1 MVAFPSEKTEPPP
14 FLNQKLDFEFFVIS
28 LACSA
33 TLAAMLA
40 LPYVS
45 IGYSMTRTYSQMV
58 MILSPFFVIGG
69 IMVAKLLHVK
79 RVSLLILLAFTPF
92 FMCNTGTMYQIFDVP
107 RNITLNS
114 EGWSYDIMF
123 IHDCEVYATRW
134 LEDYAQKDARIY
146 GDRYSGFR
154 SRGQL
159 GMYYA
164 SSLIEEHK
172 PIGEGYIY
180 LGYSGVVGNMLI
192 DAHRQVHDIAE
203 YRDEFAGRSLIYA
216 NGGSEV
222 YR

>member
-1 MVAFPSEKTEPPP
+1 
-14 FLNQKLDFEFFVIS
+14 
-28 LACSA
+28 
-33 TLAAMLA
+33 ML
-40 LPYVS
+40 
-45 IGYSMTRTYSQMV
+45 RTYSQMMTV
-58 MILSPFFVIGG
+58 LSPFLVIGG
-69 IMVAKLLHVK
+69 IMIAKFLHTKWTYLV
-79 RVSLLILLAFTPF
+79 VLLAIIPY
-92 FMCNTGTMYQIFDVP
+92 FMCNTGTMYQMFGVP
-107 RNITLNS
+107 RAITLNS
-114 EGWSYDIMF
+114 EGRSYDILF

-159 GMYYA
+159 RIHYA

-192 DAHRQVHDIAE
+192 DAHRQVRDIAE

-222 YR
+222 WK